1 MSVQVTIG
9 GDRLRA
15 GSKMRTQ
22 LHGYGWSSHNL
33 GYTWRSSQN
42 YGTVVPFFKQVGLKG
57 DTWHISTTTMLRT
70 LPTPG
75 PLFGSFKGQI
85 DFFFCPFRL
94 NIGALHNNRNG
105 IANKMGEVKMP
116 SLVLQPWTDWDK
128 EDVNESQ
135 IASDSLAAYLGIRGV
150 GAWTGSENP
159 NSNIYRA
166 FNFAPFLDYYDCVK
180 NFYINKQEETF
191 ATVGLLEST
200 LAPSIVMVRS
210 NTGEYKAIP
219 LAPTEEPIAIAPIS
233 NQYGDIVRI
242 RIQFTNGKEPTV
254 QMIEDARI
262 LKNISIN
269 VANKLQNKNLTKTLD
284 DFKWGN
290 GQVEYFKD
298 GMFGAVS
305 AMEVSISASLIL
317 SSLEESEKAYIRN
330 YSLVNKVIQQP
341 RTRAGIVYRPIEELD
356 EMREK
361 ILNLSQIGQRVI
373 ADPENKQQLPDT
385 YASLAKATGGKN
397 NLSYSQYGLALKC
410 YQSDIFN
417 NWLRK
422 EWVDEILEKTTLD
435 ATNGISID
443 AIAMTHKLWE
453 YMNRNAISGN
463 TYQDW
468 EEATTGTDIQRFC
481 ESPIF
486 MGGMSFDVVFDEIVS
501 TAAAS
506 VDGQQQP
513 LGTLGGRGN
522 ITNVKGGNVTI
533 KCKEYGYI
541 IGLVS
546 FTPRIDYY
554 QGNDFDM
561 YSIESMEDLYKPAFA
576 GIGFQDLIQEQ
587 MAWWTTEITG
597 ANAIVQQ
604 SAGKQPSWLN
614 YQTNFNKVYGDFA
627 RSSNAGFMVI
637 TRNYKK
643 DYAKMNQGAGK
654 ITDLTTSI
662 DPRDYAYL
670 FSSGDLE
677 SQPLWVQIKV
687 DAEVRRIM
695 SANIMPNL

>member
-22 LHGYGWSSHNL
+22 LHGYGYSSHNL

-42 YGTVVPFFKQVGLKG
+42 YGTVVPFFKQIGLKG
-57 DTWHISTTTMLRT
+57 DTWHISTSTMLRT

-105 IANKMGEVKMP
+105 IANKMGEVKLP
-116 SLVLQPWTDWDK
+116 QILLQPYTDYAK
-128 EDVNESQ
+128 EVNECQ
-135 IASDSLAAYLGIRGV
+135 ISSDSLAAYLGIRGV
-150 GAWTGSENP
+150 GCWVGNETP
-159 NSNIYRA
+159 NNNIYRA
-166 FNFAPFLDYYDCVK
+166 FNAAPFLDYYDCIK
-180 NFYINKQEETF
+180 NFYINKQEENFGTIGSVDVDYNPDKTIF
-191 ATVGLLEST
+191 MLNGQSY
-200 LAPSIVMVRS
+200 VMPKSDSSASV
-210 NTGEYKAIP
+210 AIP
-219 LAPTEEPIAIAPIS
+219 NSGIS
-233 NQYGDIVRI
+233 YLKLVFKEGQ
-242 RIQFTNGKEPTV
+242 EPTV
-254 QMIEDARI
+254 EQVTNVNYTVKTRLFI
-262 LKNISIN
+262 KNNNTGTANMMVLQAAISS
-269 VANKLQNKNLTKTLD
+269 AHSTKYEYGDFNSIKSITYTLD
-284 DFKWGN
+284 NSKIKVGTMDNPGLN
-290 GQVEYFKD
+290 YVTYLNLPI
-298 GMFGAVS
+298 GAKR
-305 AMEVSISASLIL
+305 LGL
-317 SSLEESEKAYIRN
+317 K
-330 YSLVNKVIQQP
+330 
-341 RTRAGIVYRPIEELD
+341 YRPIEELD

-361 ILNLSQIGQRVI
+361 ILNLSKIGERI
-373 ADPENKQQLPDT
+373 IIDPENKQGLPDT
-385 YASLAKATGGKN
+385 YADLAKAYNGVN
-397 NLSYSQYGLALKC
+397 NLSLSQYGLALKS

-417 NWLRK
+417 NWLK
-422 EWVDEILEKTTLD
+422 SEWVEEILQKTTMD
-435 ATNGISID
+435 TSNGISVD
-443 AIAMTHKLWE
+443 AIAMTKKLWE
-453 YMNRNAISGN
+453 YMNRNAISGGS
-463 TYQDW
+463 YQDW

-501 TAAAS
+501 TAATS
-506 VDGQQQP
+506 VNGEQQP

-546 FTPRIDYY
+546 FTPRIDYF

-561 YSIESMEDLYKPAFA
+561 YALENMEDLYKPAFA

-587 MAWWTTEITG
+587 MAWWTTQING
-597 ANAIVQQ
+597 ANQITQQ
-604 SAGKQPSWLN
+604 TAGKQPAWLN
-614 YQTNFNKVYGDFA
+614 YQTNYNKVYGDFA
-627 RSSNAGFMVI
+627 RESNAGFMVI

-643 DYAKMNQGAGK
+643 SNGEVYQGAGK
-654 ITDLTTSI
+654 ITDLTTII

-670 FSSGDLE
+670 FASGDLE
-677 SQPLWVQIKV
+677 SQPIWTQIKV